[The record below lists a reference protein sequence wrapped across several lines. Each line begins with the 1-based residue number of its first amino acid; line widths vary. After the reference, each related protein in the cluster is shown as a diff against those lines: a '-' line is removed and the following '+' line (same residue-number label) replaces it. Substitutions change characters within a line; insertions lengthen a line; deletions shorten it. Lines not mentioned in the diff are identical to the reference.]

1 LCRPSAPV
9 NSLDAKLFF
18 FLFIK
23 IDVISQNIVAQ
34 SQAFNSFGFYDLNN
48 ITGEMQVMLGKGLRE
63 TMLIGEQPRNT
74 RIMKNFQ
81 VTLQK
86 RAPGHLDSLMKGNTL
101 DLSQGG
107 AFIKTEG
114 WHLFKPNEVTEL
126 TFFFA
131 TGFSGKDAPIGLQGS
146 AIVRRVDKL
155 RKGIAAEFINELRHF
170 KQIALC

>member
-63 TMLIGEQPRNT
+63 TM
-74 RIMKNFQ
+74 
-81 VTLQK
+81 
-86 RAPGHLDSLMKGNTL
+86 
-101 DLSQGG
+101 
-107 AFIKTEG
+107 
-114 WHLFKPNEVTEL
+114 
-126 TFFFA
+126 
-131 TGFSGKDAPIGLQGS
+131 
-146 AIVRRVDKL
+146 
-155 RKGIAAEFINELRHF
+155 
-170 KQIALC
+170 